1 MSDRLQLGTSDD
13 LTLEA
18 RWDSAE
24 DARAAIVF
32 CHAHPLQGG
41 SMNNPLMI
49 AVTLGL
55 VEHGFS
61 VLRFNFRGTGESSGE
76 HDFGNG
82 ELLDIDSAHTEAA
95 ATGLPVGIAG
105 WSFGAGTSLRWI
117 SERSYSLAWVGIAPP
132 SEYLPDMLP
141 TGPKRI
147 VMGTRDQLIDSQA
160 VAEYAATHSVDVVLT
175 PGGHFFHGRGK
186 RIGYLVAQG
195 FAEIS

>member
-1 MSDRLQLGTSDD
+1 MSDRLKLRTSDD

-18 RWDSAE
+18 RWDSAQ
-24 DARAAIVF
+24 DAKAAIVF
-32 CHAHPLQGG
+32 CHAHPHQGG

-82 ELLDIDSAHTEAA
+82 ELLDIDSAHAEAV

-117 SERSYSLAWVGIAPP
+117 SERSHSLAWVGIAPAG
-132 SEYLPDMLP
+132 EYLPDKIP

-147 VMGTRDQLIDSQA
+147 VMGTRDQVIDSQA
-160 VAEYAATHSVDVVLT
+160 VVEYAATHSVDVVLT
-175 PGGHFFHGRGK
+175 PGDHFFHGRGK
-186 RIGYLVAQG
+186 RIGNLVAQG